1 MTINSKFP
9 MLTIFVI
16 SISGYSEFIV
26 FVMASFVAVITSH
39 SNHDQKEIYPSA
51 IMPLKKRT
59 QNNYFTN
66 QNDFGNLDIKK

>member
-16 SISGYSEFIV
+16 PISGYSEFTV
-26 FVMASFVAVITSH
+26 FVMASFVAINTPY

-51 IMPLKKRT
+51 TMPLKKRT
-59 QNNYFTN
+59 
-66 QNDFGNLDIKK
+66 